1 MHLTH
6 PARGGE
12 LAVAASSRSSR
23 ALRAPPTICALLMF
37 LFAQNLRV
45 AQVANGAAS
54 KLAKIS
60 VVRKSIARVL
70 TVISQK
76 ARNEMR
82 SQVKDKKTVQVRRAE
97 DWRVTAGAR
106 AAARRGSARA
116 RFFCLPT
123 RALPPS
129 LSRRFS
135 FADPEAAAE
144 EADARHPTEVDA
156 QAGKEWRAWRAGWQ

>member
-1 MHLTH
+1 MHLTHH

-12 LAVAASSRSSR
+12 LAASVATSSRSSR
-23 ALRAPPTICALLMF
+23 ALLAPPTIYALLIF
-37 LFAQNLRV
+37 LSTQNLRV

-97 DWRVTAGAR
+97 DWRATAGAR

-116 RFFCLPT
+116 RVPSTYSRSTTFP
-123 RALPPS
+123 LPPLLLCRS
-129 LSRRFS
+129 RSSCGRSRRAPS
-135 FADPEAAAE
+135 D
-144 EADARHPTEVDA
+144 
-156 QAGKEWRAWRAGWQ
+156 GG